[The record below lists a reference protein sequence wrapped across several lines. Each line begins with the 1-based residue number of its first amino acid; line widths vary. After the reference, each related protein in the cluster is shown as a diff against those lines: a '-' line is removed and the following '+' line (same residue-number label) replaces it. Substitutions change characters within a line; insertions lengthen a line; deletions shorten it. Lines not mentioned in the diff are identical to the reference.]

1 MKPNKITI
9 GQKIIGSFSLV
20 MILLIIMIILSETGL
35 HEAQILD
42 EEVDHLTNMERSL
55 TSKIVDHHVWVEAV
69 FKFIIDEQQRT
80 LDVQEDPTRCKLGQW
95 YYGPERQLLEE
106 QFPEMK
112 PLLNSLDRPHQEL
125 HKHATTI
132 KHLVDKQHP
141 LTVQKG
147 ADVLSHDILP
157 VLTEVQS
164 ILKELRDQ
172 VHTNLEHTIERMNQ
186 AQSGTLWLTRVTGIA
201 GLISG
206 IIGGLLL
213 FRNINGLLLRLV
225 GDLSHTVDVLAASSE
240 EIASSSQMLSSGAS
254 QQAASLEE
262 TSSSMEEISIQ
273 SKENVANASSTTEL
287 MRQVVDMVKQTATNA
302 ETTAIVSNSAKLSAE
317 NGVQSMGEIARAM
330 REIREGSEKITDIIE
345 VINEITH
352 QTKMLATNAAIEAA
366 RAGDQGK
373 GFAVVADEVSKLA
386 ENSKK
391 AAKEI
396 AGLIRESVRKAEA
409 GNELAQKGEVALQEI
424 LKQSRQVSDLIE
436 TISSAATEQSGQ
448 MVIGMRSVEN
458 IRVSSEEQANGVEQ
472 INRALVDL
480 DKVTQSNAANAEE
493 TASASEELSS
503 QAMGL
508 RDLVEELSRHVGTMD
523 QASAPPVRTHTQN
536 KIFKGTLPV
545 ASLPAT
551 TGNKGPNTRKIGAQ
565 QSIAMRDDF
574 KEF

>member
-1 MKPNKITI
+1 MKFSELKIGTRLYSI
-9 GQKIIGSFSLV
+9 FIIVIIIFSCILGYQINLIQHLGEIEHINAKRGSNLAE
-20 MILLIIMIILSETGL
+20 IINITVRLENVYPVIADAIINRN
-35 HEAQILD
+35 LD
-42 EEVDHLTNMERSL
+42 ETRRDWEQIKTDALKDIERTSKLVDTDEERSL
-55 TSKIVDHHVWVEAV
+55 ARDFGAQYNKYLAI
-69 FKFIIDEQQRT
+69 FNNKM
-80 LDVQEDPTRCKLGQW
+80 L
-95 YYGPERQLLEE
+95 
-106 QFPEMK
+106 
-112 PLLNSLDRPHQEL
+112 PLLNQGNVDMAQLRIIDGDIDIIRSETLMILRKIIESLEQDS
-125 HKHATTI
+125 I
-132 KHLVDKQHP
+132 SSDKEFNEIISNSIVTAI
-141 LTVQKG
+141 LLS
-147 ADVLSHDILP
+147 VL
-157 VLTEVQS
+157 
-164 ILKELRDQ
+164 
-172 VHTNLEHTIERMNQ
+172 
-186 AQSGTLWLTRVTGIA
+186 
-201 GLISG
+201 G
-206 IIGGLLL
+206 IIIAVILIYMTIQ
-213 FRNINGLLLRLV
+213 NINNLLRKLILN
-225 GDLSHTVDVLAASSE
+225 LSSMANNLASASE

-273 SKENVANASSTTEL
+273 TKENVANASSTTEL
-287 MRQVVDMVKQTATNA
+287 MRQVVDMVKATADNSHSAA
-302 ETTAIVSNSAKLSAE
+302 ELSQSAKNAAE
-317 NGVQSMGEIARAM
+317 NGVQSMGAIAGAM

-409 GNELAQKGEVALQEI
+409 GNELAQKGEGALQEI

-448 MVIGMRSVEN
+448 MVVGMRSVEN

-536 KIFKGTLPV
+536 KIFKGTSPV

-551 TGNKGPNTRKIGAQ
+551 TGNKGPNTSKIGAQ